1 MSVFAPEMTLGE
13 ARTLLFERGGF
24 APDGGYNDRWVRM
37 KLGPVPIG
45 FPNIE
50 NRRRAVRF
58 HDLHHVLTEYPTTWR
73 GETEIGAWEV
83 ATGLRRYWSGW
94 LLDLL
99 GFALGLIINPRGVY
113 RAFLRGRR
121 SANLYGLEWDE
132 EILAKRVGEVRR
144 SLRLDRPTE
153 RPTVADRVSF
163 AAWSVASAA
172 VYVLTGFVLLLPL
185 LVVALAVAWAAGFL

>member
-1 MSVFAPEMTLGE
+1 MSVYSPEMTLGE
-13 ARTLLFERGGF
+13 ARALLFERGGF
-24 APDGGYNDRWVRM
+24 APDGGYDDRWVKM
-37 KLGPVPIG
+37 KLGPIPIG
-45 FPNIE
+45 FPNVE

-83 ATGLRRYWSGW
+83 ATGLRRFWAGW

-99 GFALGLIINPRGVY
+99 GFALGLLINPRGVY

-132 EILAKRVGEVRR
+132 GILAKRVGDVRS
-144 SLRLDRPTE
+144 SLRLDRPIGEVT
-153 RPTVADRVSF
+153 TADRVSF

-185 LVVALAVAWAAGFL
+185 LVVALASLWAAGLL